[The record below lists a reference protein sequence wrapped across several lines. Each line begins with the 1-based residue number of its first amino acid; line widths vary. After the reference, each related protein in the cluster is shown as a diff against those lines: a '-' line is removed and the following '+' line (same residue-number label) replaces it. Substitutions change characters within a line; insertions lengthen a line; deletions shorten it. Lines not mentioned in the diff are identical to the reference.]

1 MGRVRCRGNY
11 WRHLLHTSCENIT
24 QKTACRTLNSLPQK
38 VINPNESLLAPLV
51 LLPWTG
57 LVGPE
62 ALECRGLRAA
72 HSGLEPTS
80 RPELSMT

>member
-1 MGRVRCRGNY
+1 
-11 WRHLLHTSCENIT
+11 
-24 QKTACRTLNSLPQK
+24 LNSLPQK
-38 VINPNESLLAPLV
+38 IINPNESLLAPLV

-62 ALECRGLRAA
+62 VLECRGLRAA